1 MGEHIGVVVEK
12 NLEKKMELSDLKAK
26 KEMEDMDKK
35 LDAIMALLT
44 KKA

>member
-1 MGEHIGVVVEK
+1 MGEHIGVVEK

-26 KEMEDMDKK
+26 KEMEDMNKK